1 MTHAARTPVPTTWP
15 ELLEAQD
22 QVISRTQ
29 ARLGGLSE
37 DQWQWR
43 LTSGR
48 WQSVLKGVAVAHSGG
63 VTDSQRA
70 WAALLFAGPT
80 AHLSADAALIQH
92 GMRLPAPSVLH
103 VVTHPSREVAG
114 QVFVRV
120 DSSAPRF
127 RLEAH
132 RFGQL
137 ADWAHPAKEPPVLHV
152 APAVLHAAAWAT
164 SDREAEWRIAAAVQ
178 QRRTRVPDLRM
189 ALAQMLRLRRR
200 ALVGVVLDD
209 VELGAHAASELRF
222 LRFLRVHGLPKP
234 DRLQR
239 PVRRGTL
246 RYLDAW
252 WERQRV
258 TVEVD
263 GTHHQQVGQW
273 DADTLRGN
281 DVVIAEKHNRVLLL
295 RVTTGNLRHEGP
307 RVADQLRSALL

>member
-1 MTHAARTPVPTTWP
+1 MTNAAHLLVPTPWSA
-15 ELLEAQD
+15 LLEAQD

-48 WQSVLKGVAVAHSGG
+48 WQSVLKGVAVAHSGE

-70 WAALLFAGPT
+70 WAAVLFAGPT

-92 GMRLPAPSVLH
+92 GMRLPAPTVLH
-103 VVTHPSREVAG
+103 VVTDPSLEVTA
-114 QVFVRV
+114 QLFARA
-120 DSSAPRF
+120 DPSAQRF
-127 RLEAH
+127 RLEPH
-132 RFGQL
+132 RLVGL
-137 ADWAHPAKEPPVLHV
+137 ADWTHPVKTPPVLFV
-152 APAVLHAAAWAT
+152 APAVLHAAAWAA
-164 SDREAEWRIAAAVQ
+164 SDKEAEWRIAAAVQ
-178 QRRTRVPDLRM
+178 QRLTRVSDLRA
-189 ALAQMLRLRRR
+189 ALAQMPRLRRR
-200 ALVGVVLDD
+200 RLILAVLDD
-209 VELGAHAASELRF
+209 VEFGAHAASELQF
-222 LRFLRVHGLPKP
+222 LRFLRVTGLPMP

-263 GTHHQQVGQW
+263 VAHHLQVGQW
-273 DADTLRGN
+273 DADTLRAN
-281 DVVIAEKHNRVLLL
+281 DVVIAEKHDRVLLL
-295 RVTTGNLRHEGP
+295 RLTTSNLRHEGP
-307 RVADQLRSALL
+307 RVAEQLRSALR